1 MEGLSVDYGKVYTTI
16 IMGII
21 HMYCAYIHC
30 SHCIRESVLLNQCL
44 MEIYGCTI
52 HKIDGNKKSP

>member
-30 SHCIRESVLLNQCL
+30 SHCIRVGSV
-44 MEIYGCTI
+44 EPVF
-52 HKIDGNKKSP
+52 DGDLWVHHT